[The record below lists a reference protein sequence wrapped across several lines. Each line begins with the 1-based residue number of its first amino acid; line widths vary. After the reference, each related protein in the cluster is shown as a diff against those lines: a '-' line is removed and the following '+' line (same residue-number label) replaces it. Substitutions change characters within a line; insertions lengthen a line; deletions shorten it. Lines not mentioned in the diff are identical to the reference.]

1 MYFEFNRD
9 IPPKNFMVQ
18 FALKLSV
25 IATYKEREMA
35 ENNQEQVKR
44 NLQDTKQWIR
54 ILYMVLFWIVLYFS
68 MVVAGVLIFIQVL
81 FALLTGEDN
90 KNLRQFAA
98 DLTRYIN
105 QILLFLTYNE
115 NRKPFPFATWGELE
129 EQAPIEAEMD
139 IDEHE
144 AFIDVEAKDD
154 KPST

>member
-1 MYFEFNRD
+1 
-9 IPPKNFMVQ
+9 
-18 FALKLSV
+18 
-25 IATYKEREMA
+25 MA